1 MNTDLHL
8 DTGAMALGALPDDE
22 RAQVEEHL
30 ATCESCTDELAGF
43 LATVDLLGAAAAET
57 PPASLRR
64 SVMAAIKV
72 TPQLPPL
79 VAPAVVSPVRS
90 DTETAPEPATYVPP
104 NVVPI
109 RPWYRRP
116 GALIAA
122 AVAAVVIGG
131 GTVVAINQTGD
142 AGSDVAAT
150 PEQCVAQAADR
161 QQLTPEMG
169 QGTATYAASCNAVI
183 LDVTGLPD
191 LPEDKAYQLWAVAA
205 AQPDAAPRSLGLLAD
220 ASDGQPQVVTA
231 TTTPGE
237 SVVAITAEPAAGSAQ
252 PTTDIIWQATLDT

>member
-1 MNTDLHL
+1 MSTDLHL
-8 DTGAMALGALPDDE
+8 DTAAMALGALPDDE
-22 RAQVEEHL
+22 HAQVEEHL
-30 ATCESCTDELAGF
+30 ATCESCTDELVGF
-43 LATVDLLGAAAAET
+43 QATVNMLGAAAAET

-79 VAPAVVSPVRS
+79 VAPVSVA
-90 DTETAPEPATYVPP
+90 APAAESPASEAAAYVPS

-109 RPWYRRP
+109 RRWYRRP

-131 GTVVAINQTGD
+131 GTVVAINQTGGT
-142 AGSDVAAT
+142 GSEVAAT
-150 PEQCVAQAADR
+150 PEQCVTQASDR

-191 LPEDKAYQLWAVAA
+191 LPDDKAYQLWAVAG
-205 AQPDAAPRSLGLLAD
+205 QTPRSLGLLED
-220 ASDGQPQVVTA
+220 ASKGEPQVVTA

-237 SVVAITAEPAAGSAQ
+237 SVVAITAEPAAGSQQ
-252 PTTDIIWQATLDT
+252 PTSDIIWQATLDA